1 MGEIFHRHWS
11 REAGWEEELTEE
23 KTANNSP
30 LSFHSLYCSR
40 KEYRAQFSCFVVFKG
55 KDAESA
61 LFGPCGSTLN
71 LTPSSVNIFFKKQV
85 LRLTIHFKE
94 LNTFLKHTMHFWST

>member
-40 KEYRAQFSCFVVFKG
+40 KEYRASVFMLCSVQGKG
-55 KDAESA
+55 
-61 LFGPCGSTLN
+61 C
-71 LTPSSVNIFFKKQV
+71 
-85 LRLTIHFKE
+85 
-94 LNTFLKHTMHFWST
+94 